1 MDFIKTIKT
10 FAILLVATSLSAQ
23 TDDTV
28 LMTVADKDVTVGEF
42 RYIYEKNN
50 GDGAN
55 YSPKSLNEYIDLY
68 IKFKLKVAEAKAM
81 GLDTISVLNKEL
93 DGYRK
98 QLTDSY
104 IMDKEVIKALTK
116 ELYDRKKEDI
126 RLSHIL
132 ISISKR
138 ANAGEIESKRKAA
151 LDIFNR
157 ISSSGVYVWKKMF
170 ENNDKEK
177 VYQVLNSHLI
187 SRKAVSILL
196 RDNFTVD
203 DYHTYFVGNT
213 GVLVHNDPCDE
224 WLADGIRR
232 SRNLV
237 NEENAKIYENSA
249 KLVNYFNKHFDKDKV
264 LEVIFVGHHIS
275 STYIADLLDY
285 IDGK

>member
-1 MDFIKTIKT
+1 MNFIKKIKT
-10 FAILLVATSLSAQ
+10 LAILLVATTMSAQ

-138 ANAGEIESKRKAA
+138 SNAGEI
-151 LDIFNR
+151 
-157 ISSSGVYVWKKMF
+157 
-170 ENNDKEK
+170 
-177 VYQVLNSHLI
+177 
-187 SRKAVSILL
+187 
-196 RDNFTVD
+196 
-203 DYHTYFVGNT
+203 
-213 GVLVHNDPCDE
+213 
-224 WLADGIRR
+224 
-232 SRNLV
+232 
-237 NEENAKIYENSA
+237 
-249 KLVNYFNKHFDKDKV
+249 
-264 LEVIFVGHHIS
+264 
-275 STYIADLLDY
+275 
-285 IDGK
+285 

>member
-1 MDFIKTIKT
+1 MNFIKKIKT
-10 FAILLVATSLSAQ
+10 LAILLVATTMSAQ

-116 ELYDRKKEDI
+116 ELY
-126 RLSHIL
+126 LSLIHI
-132 ISISKR
+132 
-138 ANAGEIESKRKAA
+138 
-151 LDIFNR
+151 
-157 ISSSGVYVWKKMF
+157 
-170 ENNDKEK
+170 
-177 VYQVLNSHLI
+177 
-187 SRKAVSILL
+187 
-196 RDNFTVD
+196 
-203 DYHTYFVGNT
+203 
-213 GVLVHNDPCDE
+213 
-224 WLADGIRR
+224 
-232 SRNLV
+232 
-237 NEENAKIYENSA
+237 
-249 KLVNYFNKHFDKDKV
+249 
-264 LEVIFVGHHIS
+264 
-275 STYIADLLDY
+275 
-285 IDGK
+285 